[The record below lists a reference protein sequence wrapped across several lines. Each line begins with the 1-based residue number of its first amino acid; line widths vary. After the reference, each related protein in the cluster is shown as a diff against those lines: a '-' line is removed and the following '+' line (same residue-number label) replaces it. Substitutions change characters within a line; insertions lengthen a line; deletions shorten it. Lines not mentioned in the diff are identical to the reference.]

1 MRIGS
6 LIFFFVLA
14 VAGIPGTAMAQ
25 LNKPLTGK
33 EYSTARKENFNG
45 FIGENS
51 NTVFSVDYLYLTRKK
66 QELILR
72 KFHKTDLQLADAQ
85 NIYETPP
92 DGFYGEPLEVF
103 YRNDTIYLFSNL
115 FDETNRVTF
124 ITLDLYNTN
133 YEKLRSVR
141 VDTLPDDENLVIR
154 QEQNG
159 EGYILARSSKFSNLT
174 EQEIKLKYINNTGTI
189 DWQEKI
195 KSPMA
200 LQNIVIEKICFA
212 KDGPLYALCNYA
224 YDPAGAIIGED
235 NTMVNNKYAI
245 WAYDRSAHFLK
256 EFEVRIKG
264 KWINGIDMNLNHNH
278 ELVLGGFFNETRYR
292 TICGTFSLILSNDLE
307 IVNSSFLRFDD
318 SIMFRFIPEKDRGKT
333 KELSE
338 YLLNDMAM
346 LDNGSYFLLGERYY
360 KQVERNYDPRTN
372 ITTTTEYYNYNDIII
387 SYFDSL
393 GQHLWTNRVPKFQNS
408 TNDYGY
414 FSSYTFLNSGEEIY
428 LFFNDSD
435 KNNELSLDDYFNY
448 KTLFNNRRF
457 QISYVQVGPEGPVSR
472 GALLGLENAFMLR
485 AKESHA
491 ISKSTMYLLGE
502 VGREA
507 KVFSVSIA
515 KN

>member
-1 MRIGS
+1 MKIGFLL
-6 LIFFFVLA
+6 LIFVVTA
-14 VAGIPGTAMAQ
+14 VWLPETLLAQ

-45 FIGENS
+45 FIGENPS
-51 NTVFSVDYLYLTRKK
+51 TVFSVDYLYLSRKK

-72 KFHKTDLQLADAQ
+72 KFNKSDLQLADAQ
-85 NIYETPP
+85 NIYETPE

-124 ITLDLYNTN
+124 ITLHLYNAN
-133 YEKLRSVR
+133 YEKLSSAT
-141 VDTLPDDENLVIR
+141 VDTLPEDENLVIR
-154 QEQNG
+154 QEQND
-159 EGYILARSSKFSNLT
+159 EGYIMARSSKFSNLT
-174 EQEIKLKYINNTGTI
+174 EQEIKLKYISTTGTI
-189 DWQEKI
+189 GWQEKI

-200 LQNIVIEKICFA
+200 LQNIVIEKICFT
-212 KDGPLYALCNYA
+212 KNGPLYALCNYA

-245 WAYDRSAHFLK
+245 WAYDRSANFLK

-264 KWINGIDMNLNHNH
+264 KWINGVDMDLNHKQ

-292 TICGTFSLILSNDLE
+292 TICGTFSLLLDEQLE

-318 SIMFRFIPEKDRGKT
+318 SIMFRFIQEKDRGKT

-338 YLLNDMAM
+338 YLLNDLAM
-346 LDNGSYFLLGERYY
+346 LDDGSYFLLGERYY

-393 GQHLWTNRVPKFQNS
+393 GRHQWTNRVPKFQNS

-414 FSSYTFLNSGEEIY
+414 FSSYTYLNSGKDVY

-435 KNNELSLDDYFNY
+435 KNNALALDDYFNY

-457 QISYVQVGPEGPVSR
+457 QISYVRVSPAGPIAR
-472 GALLGLENAFMLR
+472 GALVGLENSFMLR
-485 AKESHA
+485 AKESEA
-491 ISKSTMYLLGE
+491 ISRSTMYLLGE

-515 KN
+515 AN